1 MVFSH
6 PWVLWLLPLAALPLL
21 LQRAHAK
28 HYSWVDMLPA
38 DPLSDLIGFI
48 LKCLAVLTLFFIIL
62 GLAAPHTTEQ
72 RIERIGIGAQIAL
85 VLDRSASM
93 DDPFSGTA
101 DSAGNIA
108 VGETKSVA
116 AARLITD
123 FVKSRQQDMF
133 GMITFSNSAMY
144 VLPLTENKN
153 AIVAAVQATSGNAL
167 FQTNIGSGLTSSA
180 GLFDKIP
187 DSGSRAVIL
196 LSDGAGRIDANTQ
209 QKIKD
214 WFERLKISLYWIVL
228 RQPGGLSIFDTS
240 FVPAEDQP
248 LPAEMELYE
257 YFQTYKTPFKAYE
270 AEDPKSLQLA
280 MNDINNREKKPI
292 KYFEKIP
299 GKHYTNLCFILAAI
313 MVALLL
319 GVKHLEVK
327 TWH

>member
-6 PWVLWLLPLAALPLL
+6 PWLLWLLPLAVLPLL

-38 DPLSDLIGFI
+38 DPLSDLIGLA
-48 LKCLAVLTLFFIIL
+48 LKIFAVLTLVFIIF
-62 GLAAPHTTEQ
+62 GLAAPHSTEQ
-72 RIERIGIGAQIAL
+72 KVERIGIGAQIAL

-93 DDPFSGTA
+93 DDPFSGSA
-101 DSAGNIA
+101 DSSGGTT

-116 AARLITD
+116 AARLITE
-123 FVKSRQQDMF
+123 FVNSRQQDMF

-144 VLPLTENKN
+144 VLPLSENKK
-153 AIVAAVQATSGNAL
+153 AVIAAVQATGGNAL

-196 LSDGAGRIDANTQ
+196 LSDGAGRVDANMQ

-214 WFERLKISLYWIVL
+214 WFDRLHLSLYWIVL
-228 RQPGGLSIFDTS
+228 RQPGGLSIFDTK
-240 FVPAEDQP
+240 FKPADDQP
-248 LPAEMELYE
+248 LPPEIELYE
-257 YFQTYKTPFKAYE
+257 FFNTFKTPFKAYE

-299 GKHYTNLCFILAAI
+299 GHDYSNACFIIAAI
-313 MVALLL
+313 MIALLL
-319 GVKHLEVK
+319 GVKYLEVK

>member
-6 PWVLWLLPLAALPLL
+6 PWLLWLLPLAILPLL
-21 LQRAHAK
+21 LQRAHAR
-28 HYSWVDMLPA
+28 HYSWVDMLPK
-38 DPLSDLIGFI
+38 DPLSDLIGLI
-48 LKCLAVLTLFFIIL
+48 LKILAVLTLVFIIL
-62 GLAAPHTTEQ
+62 GLAAPHTTETKV
-72 RIERIGIGAQIAL
+72 ERIGVGAQIAL

-93 DDPFSGTA
+93 DDPFSGTTSA
-101 DSAGNIA
+101 AGNTT

-116 AARLITD
+116 AARLITE

-144 VLPLTENKN
+144 VLPLSENKK
-153 AIVAAVQATSGNAL
+153 AVIAAVQATGGNAL

-180 GLFDKIP
+180 ALFDKIP

-196 LSDGAGRIDANTQ
+196 LSDGAGRVDANTQ

-214 WFERLKISLYWIVL
+214 WFDRMHISLYWIVL
-228 RQPGGLSIFDTS
+228 RQPGGISIFDPN
-240 FVPAEDQP
+240 FKPVEDQP
-248 LPAEMELYE
+248 LPPEIELNE
-257 YFQTYKTPFKAYE
+257 FFKTLKTPFKAYE

-299 GKHYTNLCFILAAI
+299 GHEYSNVCFIIAALMI
-313 MVALLL
+313 GLLL
-319 GVKHLEVK
+319 GVKHLEVR

>member
-6 PWVLWLLPLAALPLL
+6 PWLLWLLPLAVLPLL

-28 HYSWVDMLPA
+28 HYSWVDMLPK
-38 DPLSDLIGFI
+38 DPLSDLIGLI
-48 LKCLAVLTLFFIIL
+48 LKILAVLTLVFIIL
-62 GLAAPHTTEQ
+62 GLAAPHTTETKV
-72 RIERIGIGAQIAL
+72 ERIGVGAQIAL

-93 DDPFSGTA
+93 DDPFSGTTVA
-101 DSAGNIA
+101 TGNTT

-116 AARLITD
+116 AARLITE

-144 VLPLTENKN
+144 VLPLSENKK
-153 AIVAAVQATSGNAL
+153 AVIAAVQATGGNAL

-180 GLFDKIP
+180 ALFDKIP

-196 LSDGAGRIDANTQ
+196 LSDGAGRVDADTQ

-214 WFERLKISLYWIVL
+214 WFDRLHISLYWIVL
-228 RQPGGLSIFDTS
+228 RQPGGLSIFDPN
-240 FVPAEDQP
+240 FKPVEDQP
-248 LPAEMELYE
+248 LPPEIELNE
-257 YFQTYKTPFKAYE
+257 FFKTLKTPFKAYE

-299 GKHYTNLCFILAAI
+299 GHDYSNVCFIIAALMI
-313 MVALLL
+313 ALLL
-319 GVKHLEVK
+319 GVKHLEVR

>member
-6 PWVLWLLPLAALPLL
+6 PWLLWLLPLAVLPLL

-28 HYSWVDMLPA
+28 HYSWVDMLPK
-38 DPLSDLIGFI
+38 DPLSDLIGLI
-48 LKCLAVLTLFFIIL
+48 LKILAVLTLVFIIL
-62 GLAAPHTTEQ
+62 GLAAPHTTETKV
-72 RIERIGIGAQIAL
+72 ERIGVGAQIAL

-93 DDPFSGTA
+93 DDPFSGTTVA
-101 DSAGNIA
+101 TGNTT

-116 AARLITD
+116 AARLITE

-144 VLPLTENKN
+144 VLPLSENKK
-153 AIVAAVQATSGNAL
+153 AVIAAVQATGGNAL

-180 GLFDKIP
+180 ALFDKIP

-196 LSDGAGRIDANTQ
+196 LSDGAGRVDADTQ

-214 WFERLKISLYWIVL
+214 WFDRLHISLYWIVL
-228 RQPGGLSIFDTS
+228 RQPGGLSIFDPN
-240 FVPAEDQP
+240 FKPVEDQP
-248 LPAEMELYE
+248 LPPEIELNE
-257 YFQTYKTPFKAYE
+257 FFKTLKTPFKAYE
-270 AEDPKSLQLA
+270 AENPKSLQLA

-299 GKHYTNLCFILAAI
+299 GHDYSNVCFIIAALMI
-313 MVALLL
+313 ALLL
-319 GVKHLEVK
+319 GVKHLEVR

>member
-6 PWVLWLLPLAALPLL
+6 PWLLWLLPLAILPLL

-28 HYSWVDMLPA
+28 HYSWVEMLPE
-38 DPLSDLIGFI
+38 DRLSDLVGLA
-48 LKCLAVLTLFFIIL
+48 LKILAVLSLVFIIL
-62 GLAAPHTTEQ
+62 GLAAPHTTETKV
-72 RIERIGIGAQIAL
+72 ERIGVGAQIAL

-93 DDPFSGTA
+93 DDPFSGTTNA
-101 DSAGNIA
+101 AGNTT

-144 VLPLTENKN
+144 VLPLSENKK
-153 AIVAAVQATSGNAL
+153 AVIAAVQATGGNAL

-180 GLFDKIP
+180 GLFDKVP

-196 LSDGAGRIDANTQ
+196 LSDGAGRVDADTQ

-214 WFERLKISLYWIVL
+214 WFDRMHISLYWIVL
-228 RQPGGLSIFDTS
+228 RQPGGISIFDPN
-240 FVPAEDQP
+240 FKPVEDQP
-248 LPAEMELYE
+248 LPPEIELYE
-257 YFQTYKTPFKAYE
+257 FFKTLKTPFKAYE

-299 GKHYTNLCFILAAI
+299 GHDYSNVCFMIAALMI
-313 MVALLL
+313 ALLL
-319 GVKHLEVK
+319 GVKHLEVR

>member
-6 PWVLWLLPLAALPLL
+6 PWLLWLLPLAILPLL

-28 HYSWVDMLPA
+28 HYSWVDMLPK
-38 DPLSDLIGFI
+38 DPLSDLIGLI
-48 LKCLAVLTLFFIIL
+48 LKILAVLTLVFIIL
-62 GLAAPHTTEQ
+62 GLAAPHTTETK
-72 RIERIGIGAQIAL
+72 IERIGVGAQIAL

-93 DDPFSGTA
+93 DDPFSGTTNA
-101 DSAGNIA
+101 TGNTT

-116 AARLITD
+116 AARLITE

-144 VLPLTENKN
+144 VLPLSENKK
-153 AIVAAVQATSGNAL
+153 AVIAAVQATGGNAL

-180 GLFDKIP
+180 ALFDKIP

-196 LSDGAGRIDANTQ
+196 LSDGAGRVDANTQ

-214 WFERLKISLYWIVL
+214 WFDRMHISLYWIVL
-228 RQPGGLSIFDTS
+228 RQPGGLSIFDPN
-240 FVPAEDQP
+240 FKPVEDQP
-248 LPAEMELYE
+248 LPPEIELHE
-257 YFQTYKTPFKAYE
+257 FFKTLKTPFKAYE

-299 GKHYTNLCFILAAI
+299 GHDYSNVCFIIAALMI
-313 MVALLL
+313 ALLL
-319 GVKHLEVK
+319 GVKHLEVR